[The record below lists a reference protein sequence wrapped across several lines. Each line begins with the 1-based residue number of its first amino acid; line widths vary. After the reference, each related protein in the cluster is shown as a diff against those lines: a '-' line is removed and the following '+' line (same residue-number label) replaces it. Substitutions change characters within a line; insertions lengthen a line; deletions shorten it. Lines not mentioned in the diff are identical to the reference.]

1 MKSTTSF
8 SRDHDFPDTKDAEP
22 DFVAIQNSPEFIQ
35 LRRRLL
41 RFTVP
46 LSVAFL
52 TWYLTYVILAA
63 YAHDFMSQRVWGNVT
78 VGLVLGQSQ
87 FVTTVIIMLWYLSF
101 ARRRIDPQVAELKS
115 KS

>member
-1 MKSTTSF
+1 MKSMTSF

-22 DFVAIQNSPEFIQ
+22 DFAAIHTSPEFIQ

-78 VGLVLGQSQ
+78 VGLLLGLSQ

-101 ARRRIDPQVAELKS
+101 ARRRIDPQVAALKA